1 MMQRTPFCLW
11 EFFYINNLFFFFH
24 LPCPLLQQYELFWFS
39 ILYSTFF
46 RLIYLFLIF
55 LWEGFSIWDS
65 ISLSP
70 FNVPGVDFNSV
81 IGFLVCM
88 KYFFSLSIFL
98 FTPFCACP
106 VSFFFSRGLH
116 CLSLVCFIGSCFLPL
131 HCRCQFLDPFSMML
145 ECFFQGCVLVL

>member
-1 MMQRTPFCLW
+1 MMQSTPFCLW

-24 LPCPLLQQYELFWFS
+24 LLCPLLQQYKLFWFS

-46 RLIYLFLIF
+46 HLIYLFLIF

-81 IGFLVCM
+81 IGFLVYM

-98 FTPFCACP
+98 FTPFYACP
-106 VSFFFSRGLH
+106 ISFFFSRGLH
-116 CLSLVCFIGSCFLPL
+116 RLSIVCFIGSCFC
-131 HCRCQFLDPFSMML
+131 HCTADANFWILFPWCWS
-145 ECFFQGCVLVL
+145 FFQGCVLVL